1 MRAPS
6 HDLSWHGESDVSRVA
21 ALGSGV
27 CTTPGIVDQ
36 TQPKRGPWASA
47 HPWRGRPRARPCLGF
62 WSETE
67 TSPAEA
73 RETSVGKGRIV
84 THRQSENKRD
94 FVGKPC
100 GLMTSRWPSSAFPED
115 QRPSS
120 WAGSLSVTSEEL
132 KREEEAAPPLP
143 LVPDLGERRRG
154 RSPAGGWKRKNRG
167 SSDRS
172 QICSCTIVVPA
183 GIGHVSPPLRRGA
196 VRTHALAGAFRWRC
210 VRALLGQKLPAP
222 LPSPLLQVGPLNSPQ
237 NEQDREGLS
246 NHRSLLTNPG
256 EAQLPFQGPEGL

>member
-1 MRAPS
+1 MPGGRFLEVPMLTAGAGSGQGVGGRSRVHLLRAKPS
-6 HDLSWHGESDVSRVA
+6 FIRTKDVPGSRHPCFWDMGLPAGVVPDPHDTWRVTIRDGTEDAGDVLPCTLSLPGCLREGVVCKVAPCRRLPFSPLERRNQREQLSSLSPSSVA

-100 GLMTSRWPSSAFPED
+100 GLMTSR
-115 QRPSS
+115 
-120 WAGSLSVTSEEL
+120 
-132 KREEEAAPPLP
+132 
-143 LVPDLGERRRG
+143 
-154 RSPAGGWKRKNRG
+154 
-167 SSDRS
+167 
-172 QICSCTIVVPA
+172 
-183 GIGHVSPPLRRGA
+183 
-196 VRTHALAGAFRWRC
+196 
-210 VRALLGQKLPAP
+210 
-222 LPSPLLQVGPLNSPQ
+222 
-237 NEQDREGLS
+237 
-246 NHRSLLTNPG
+246 
-256 EAQLPFQGPEGL
+256 